1 MLWALRCERVSNVA
15 CQSHPDKRR
24 SACNNT
30 SLLCFTPTHWVQR
43 LPQNTTACICDLQGL
58 GIGRRTWWLAI
69 FLVEIQNSNFLFH
82 LSDSEPPLATC
93 TSDKQPE
100 TLQCTQAILFLFYI
114 CCCTLNVNVFILFFL
129 FNQNSHNTMVCLEK
143 SPDFLE
149 ILWQL

>member
-1 MLWALRCERVSNVA
+1 MAVLSWKTRFIFQLCFNYILSQPLKEKKPPVMLWVLRCERVSNVA

-24 SACNNT
+24 SVCNNT

-69 FLVEIQNSNFLFH
+69 FLVEIQNSNFVFH

-93 TSDKQPE
+93 TNDSLK
-100 TLQCTQAILFLFYI
+100 LYSAHKLSCF
-114 CCCTLNVNVFILFFL
+114 
-129 FNQNSHNTMVCLEK
+129 CLTYAAVH
-143 SPDFLE
+143 
-149 ILWQL
+149 